1 MLLSFVASSRVR
13 GQLLFHN
20 RTIRSWSRLPLIRL
34 SISFD
39 THRAHNTL
47 PCRLFAAF
55 KALIMHASGYLC
67 AARTSTDFYFCHT
80 LITPRLE
87 DDQTKDLWVFV
98 KRGVARDPLLSLNF
112 PREFYSP
119 KFPRFFSKILWI
131 KSIYIIIFRLWGN
144 F

>member
-67 AARTSTDFYFCHT
+67 TARTSTDFYFCHT
-80 LITPRLE
+80 LITPWLE

-98 KRGVARDPLLSLNF
+98 KRGVARWGGAGS
-112 PREFYSP
+112 SS
-119 KFPRFFSKILWI
+119 FFELPARILFSEISKILFKDI
-131 KSIYIIIFRLWGN
+131 TD
-144 F
+144 